1 MKIQC
6 DCGAKYAFDVSPE
19 MVRQPVRFV
28 CPGCGLDSSERVN
41 ALIRQHFSQPAGLEA
56 SAPPA
61 VGIAPAPQ
69 LAPRPTSAPVP
80 SSPPSVPLEAAAP
93 PPMRIS
99 LASATH
105 IASAPE
111 PPVPSVPPVPAPTP
125 AVPRVRLS
133 SGGHAVSAAET
144 PDVKDTRFCSKHPL
158 QRTTSKCRVCEKPM
172 CPKCMELFG
181 YVCSPHCQEKA
192 DLQGIE
198 IPVYAGRKSVVE
210 RKRWGKIG
218 LVVKLAALLVVA
230 LVGVWFWY
238 AWFGSHPHT
247 AFAVRFEN
255 EPVMSGASA
264 LCGPGQ
270 IVFIHGDKLA
280 RYDLKTKKE
289 VWRRQLVDRKK
300 IADEAARELKEMQA
314 AAQRGEGRFKI
325 PQLEELIK
333 DMTRSAEREL
343 DLHVRGQNIWVAA
356 DGKLVRYDWDS
367 GEPRQEVAV
376 GGDFSRGRTHG
387 EEIEWRAGDGAG
399 QMVITRFNLA
409 SGQARTNILG
419 EPPKPTMAET
429 GTRGTK
435 GVAGKTNT
443 AVAAK
448 ASAVRKAPADAPK
461 KLDPQKLAAQL
472 ADAPVAAKIAAPAT
486 IATALNQERTMA
498 EIRSQDDDPTTR
510 PAAKAGPDYA
520 DHFTFIP
527 TRDGFVQFS
536 RHMIEEKF
544 ISHSAM
550 KAPPKKSALDG
561 NLTVTATVDVAN
573 ELLNEMQR
581 NAGGDQVVENVSRYA
596 VKVRI
601 GDGKNVADWAGEV
614 VGPPA
619 LYPLASI
626 NAIVAGKTLLVLD
639 KSNKQKWLSTL
650 NYPVLG
656 GGSDFFDADD
666 EDEAR
671 SGLGPV
677 VERGDTLYIFDQ
689 GVLSAFDVAT
699 GNARWRLPSVGI
711 SGIYFDDAGMIY
723 VNTTTASP
731 ENIKY
736 SKQIDVSD
744 RINAVVLKLD
754 AKTGRELWK
763 QNLSGNLSYLSGQY
777 IYSVAYT
784 GPHDDDDEI
793 NPDLAVL
800 GLEKKA
806 YLRIRRINP
815 KNGRIM
821 WEHFQ
826 QRGPLDVKIDRNT
839 IQLVFKREVQVLK
852 YLSF

>member
-1 MKIQC
+1 
-6 DCGAKYAFDVSPE
+6 
-19 MVRQPVRFV
+19 
-28 CPGCGLDSSERVN
+28 
-41 ALIRQHFSQPAGLEA
+41 
-56 SAPPA
+56 
-61 VGIAPAPQ
+61 
-69 LAPRPTSAPVP
+69 
-80 SSPPSVPLEAAAP
+80 
-93 PPMRIS
+93 
-99 LASATH
+99 
-105 IASAPE
+105 
-111 PPVPSVPPVPAPTP
+111 
-125 AVPRVRLS
+125 
-133 SGGHAVSAAET
+133 
-144 PDVKDTRFCSKHPL
+144 
-158 QRTTSKCRVCEKPM
+158 M

-210 RKRWGKIG
+210 RQHWSRIG
-218 LVVKLAALLVVA
+218 LVMKLVALLVVA
-230 LVGVWFWY
+230 LVGVWI
-238 AWFGSHPHT
+238 WFEFIGSRPHT

-255 EPVMSGASA
+255 EPAMSGSSA

-270 IVFIHGDKLA
+270 IVFIHGGKLA

-289 VWRRQLVDRKK
+289 VWLRQLVDKKK

-314 AAQRGEGRFKI
+314 AAQRGESVFKI

-333 DMTRSAEREL
+333 DMTRAGERAL
-343 DLHVRGQNIWVAA
+343 DLHVRGQNIWVAT
-356 DGKLVRYDWDS
+356 DGKLTRYDWDS

-376 GGDFSRGRTHG
+376 AGNFSRGRTHG
-387 EEIEWRAGDGAG
+387 DEIEWRAGHGEG
-399 QMVITRFNLA
+399 QLAITRFNLT
-409 SGQARTNILG
+409 SGQARTNLIG
-419 EPPKPTMAET
+419 EPLSVAQTTAPGA
-429 GTRGTK
+429 K
-435 GVAGKTNT
+435 GAAGKTSPT
-443 AVAAK
+443 AASKTAA
-448 ASAVRKAPADAPK
+448 ARKAPADANK

-472 ADAPVAAKIAAPAT
+472 AEAPFTAKIAAPAT
-486 IATALNQERTMA
+486 IATALNQERTLA
-498 EIRSQDDDPTTR
+498 EIRSQDEDPTTR
-510 PAAKAGPDYA
+510 PPAKAGPDYA
-520 DHFTFIP
+520 DHFTVIP

-536 RHMIEEKF
+536 QHLIEEKF
-544 ISHSAM
+544 ISHTAR

-561 NLTVTATVDVAN
+561 NLSVTATVDVAN

-596 VKVRI
+596 VKVRV
-601 GDGKNVADWAGEV
+601 GKDVADWEGEV

-619 LYPLASI
+619 LYPLASV
-626 NAIVAGKTLLVLD
+626 NAIVAGKTLIVLD
-639 KSNKQKWLSTL
+639 QANQQKWQSTL

-656 GGSDFFDADD
+656 SNGDFLDADD
-666 EDEAR
+666 EAAAR

-689 GVLSAFDVAT
+689 GVLSAFEVAT

-731 ENIKY
+731 DNIKY

-744 RINAVVLKLD
+744 RINAVVLKLE
-754 AKTGRELWK
+754 AKTGKELWK
-763 QNLSGNLSYLSGQY
+763 QTLSGNLSYLSGQY

-784 GPHDDDDEI
+784 GPRDDDDEI

-815 KNGRIM
+815 KNGRIL